1 MTVNDSKALS
11 IIERTV
17 EFVTG
22 MSVDEIRRTPLDI
35 LQKKAEA
42 YHGRPLQVTGI
53 EVETINTGYGIVRI
67 PTCNPPYKN
76 SNNI

>member
-22 MSVDEIRRTPLDI
+22 MSVDEIRRTPLDV
-35 LQKKAEA
+35 LRKKAED
-42 YHGRPLQVTGI
+42 YHGRPLRVRGVNTERI
-53 EVETINTGYGIVRI
+53 DTGYGIV
-67 PTCNPPYKN
+67 TVL
-76 SNNI
+76 S